1 MALFA
6 VDMYGARLV
15 PGLFRL
21 LTHWPAYLAHVAVEL
36 LPLFERPD
44 FVKICHD
51 IVHRIDYVM
60 PIVIDVI
67 VTVSPPFDAQV
78 ADQLRGSLGVCRGR
92 TSSQMIVFSILLRDA
107 LLTK

>member
-67 VTVSPPFDAQV
+67 VTGSPPST
-78 ADQLRGSLGVCRGR
+78 RK
-92 TSSQMIVFSILLRDA
+92 
-107 LLTK
+107 LLTSFAARWASVAGEPARR